1 MERRSPAAAR
11 ARLSR
16 RQTDREVGFGQ
27 SETDVKGAATRRIL
41 ELIRELE
48 GEGLL

>member
-16 RQTDREVGFGQ
+16 RQTDREMGFQ
-27 SETDVKGAATRRIL
+27 KPMKGAATRRIL
-41 ELIRELE
+41 ELIAELE
-48 GEGLL
+48 AEGLL